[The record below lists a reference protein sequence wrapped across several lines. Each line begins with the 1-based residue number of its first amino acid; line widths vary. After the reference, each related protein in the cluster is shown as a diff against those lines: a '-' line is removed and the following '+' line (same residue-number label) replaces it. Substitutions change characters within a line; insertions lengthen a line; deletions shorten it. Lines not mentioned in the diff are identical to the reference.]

1 VVQPIIT
8 PEAVVLDF
16 ERAGVASRTLA
27 MALDVLALIVIWL
40 LLALTTA
47 LVFGFEGTGAAVGY
61 VIASLAIVFAWF
73 CGFETLWRGRTPGK
87 AALGLRVVGADGTP
101 IRFQQAFLRATLG
114 LVDFLLIPVG
124 FVAVVSIL
132 LSPRDQRLGDMAAG
146 TLVVRERSAQSY
158 VAPAWFPPPP
168 GYEGYAASLD
178 VTALDEDSYG
188 LVRSYL
194 LRMPELAPGARDH
207 LAVRL
212 ANPLAVRMGHTPP
225 RGVPPQA
232 FLACLAAAWQRAH
245 GGAPPQA
252 SYRSNYAGYA
262 GYPGYQPVRGQPP
275 GPPGQGAY
283 PGSPGQAAYPGPQ
296 AGWNPPP
303 PPRPAPPRPPAP
315 SQPAPAFHRPP
326 PDPPPP
332 PPPPSPEPQGP
343 SGPPAR

>member
-27 MALDVLALIVIWL
+27 MALDALALVAIWVVLAV
-40 LLALTTA
+40 ATD
-47 LVFGFEGTGAAVGY
+47 LVFGFDGTGAAVGY
-61 VIASLAIVFAWF
+61 VVASLAIVFAWF

-87 AALGLRVVGADGTP
+87 AALGLRVVGVDGTP

-114 LVDFLLIPVG
+114 VVDFLLLPIG
-124 FVAVVSIL
+124 FVAVVAIL

-168 GYEGYAASLD
+168 GFEGYAASLD

-225 RGVPPQA
+225 RGVAPQA
-232 FLACLAAAWQRAH
+232 FLACVAAAWQRTH
-245 GGAPPQA
+245 GGPAPSS
-252 SYRSNYAGYA
+252 SYRSDYARYA
-262 GYPGYQPVRGQPP
+262 GYPGYRPVLTPP
-275 GPPGQGAY
+275 S
-283 PGSPGQAAYPGPQ
+283 SPHP
-296 AGWNPPP
+296 
-303 PPRPAPPRPPAP
+303 PAPPRPVP
-315 SQPAPAFHRPP
+315 SPPPAPAFHRPP
-326 PDPPPP
+326 TPPM
-332 PPPPSPEPQGP
+332 PSPSPSDPEPGG
-343 SGPPAR
+343 SDPPARPPGPPSR

>member
-8 PEAVVLDF
+8 PEAVVLDL
-16 ERAGVASRTLA
+16 ERASVASRTLA
-27 MALDVLALIVIWL
+27 MALDVLALIAIWL
-40 LLALTTA
+40 ILALATA
-47 LVFGFEGTGAAVGY
+47 LVFGFEGAGAAIGY
-61 VIASLAIVFAWF
+61 LLASVAIVFAWF
-73 CGFETLWRGRTPGK
+73 VGFETLWRGRTPGK

-114 LVDFLLIPVG
+114 FVDFLLVPIG

-146 TLVVRERSAQSY
+146 TIVVRERSAQSY

-178 VTALDEDSYG
+178 IAALDADSYG

-194 LRMPELAPGARDH
+194 LRMPELSPGARDH

-232 FLACLAAAWQRAH
+232 FLACVAAAWQRAH
-245 GGAPPQA
+245 GGPAPMAQ
-252 SYRSNYAGYA
+252 YRSNYAGYA
-262 GYPGYQPVRGQPP
+262 GYPGYQPVRSQPP
-275 GPPGQGAY
+275 APGAPQG
-283 PGSPGQAAYPGPQ
+283 
-296 AGWNPPP
+296 GWHPPP
-303 PPRPAPPRPPAP
+303 PPRPAPPRPVPPAP
-315 SQPAPAFHRPP
+315 PAPPFHHQPPGPP
-326 PDPPPP
+326 PGPPSAPPGPPPAP
-332 PPPPSPEPQGP
+332 PRPD
-343 SGPPAR
+343 A